1 MMLLWKSSKLIGAR
15 KSPPSD
21 VVCLSSFTESMDVPN
36 VEFEFL
42 EDDREGFVGG
52 ACGAWGAPRVAFV
65 VDLVRGKTEDSISI
79 RSSGL
84 FLIFFF
90 LVWHMNNLEFDAK
103 GRDPRVELRSRV
115 DKRLFVVPPERVSAV
130 FFIDGVR
137 K

>member
-84 FLIFFF
+84 FF
-90 LVWHMNNLEFDAK
+90 
-103 GRDPRVELRSRV
+103 
-115 DKRLFVVPPERVSAV
+115 
-130 FFIDGVR
+130 
-137 K
+137 